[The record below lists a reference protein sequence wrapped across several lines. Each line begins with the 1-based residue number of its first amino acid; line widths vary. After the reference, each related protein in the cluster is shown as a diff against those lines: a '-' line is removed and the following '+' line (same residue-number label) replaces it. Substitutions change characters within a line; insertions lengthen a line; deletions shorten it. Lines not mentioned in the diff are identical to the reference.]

1 MPGMSTTGDDEYSAR
16 PGVHRPPLEL
26 VVGALLRDIV
36 ASYTYAATRTHTE
49 REAHRRKRK

>member
-1 MPGMSTTGDDEYSAR
+1 MSATGDDEYSAR